1 MEVLKMIPMYNTRLF
16 NDIFPTKD
24 SFKDSYDEFQSTAGL
39 TNILD
44 DNDKAITWQL
54 LSARYGNSPIANL
67 SETQFKLKVWQIMF
81 EYGPTW
87 AKRLEIQEKLRGLTD
102 DQLKTG
108 SSIIT
113 NIASNPQTSP
123 DTGTTGYIS
132 YTDQQTAQNQK
143 KSLLGGYASLV
154 ELLETDVC
162 AYYLDRFGSLFKHV
176 FVPDANAIYVT
187 EDE

>member
-1 MEVLKMIPMYNTRLF
+1 MIPMYNTKLF
-16 NDIFPTKD
+16 NDIFPTKE

-102 DQLKTG
+102 DQLKAG

-113 NIASNPQTSP
+113 NIASNPQTSS
-123 DTGTTGYIS
+123 DTETTGYIS

-143 KSLLGGYASLV
+143 KSLLA
-154 ELLETDVC
+154 
-162 AYYLDRFGSLFKHV
+162 
-176 FVPDANAIYVT
+176 
-187 EDE
+187 